1 MTYIKR
7 KKTVAKEVMFTCTG
21 KYIEHSVH
29 FMFIELYNKR
39 EGLNTD
45 LV

>member
-7 KKTVAKEVMFTCTG
+7 ETVAKEVMFTCTG
-21 KYIEHSVH
+21 EYIEHSDH
-29 FMFIELYNKR
+29 FMFIELYNKK
-39 EGLNTD
+39 GLNAD